1 MSTQA
6 IKRLLIVSIVVL
18 FSSKAPAAS
27 EKLAFSPKKT
37 STPSV
42 DSIMN
47 PKVRELVEALGSDEW
62 RQREEAANNIRTI
75 GLDARGA
82 IPALIERL
90 EDEQWHVHRAAA
102 NALSSMGPEA
112 NPAVKALTDEEWQVR
127 KPAAEALAAI
137 GPASEPAIP
146 TLIKALDDEEWQV
159 RKAAAQALGA
169 IGPDAAKA
177 IPALK
182 EALDDFEEQVCNAA
196 VEALKKITK
205 VSEGTGAE
213 RQIALADV
221 GKEPRSLSASV
232 DNAGTF
238 TWLFPPDADAMILPI
253 SGGLLVETSDAE
265 LMRWLREGSPWN
277 LMELPVLGAR
287 YGDRM
292 LVVIV
297 PWPHYVELIVDE
309 RLGIRFSFPTGRFNA
324 TPCRIVVMRCGTDPL
339 CVARAFRQ

>member
-112 NPAVKALTDEEWQVR
+112 NPAVPSLTKALT
-127 KPAAEALAAI
+127 
-137 GPASEPAIP
+137 
-146 TLIKALDDEEWQV
+146 DEEWQV